1 MKEPSSPRAVLER
14 IGRRIFGVR
23 LFVGLAVVLLS
34 IEWLEP
40 TPLFAPA
47 HRGTQ
52 LAGLGLIALGWML
65 RAWGAGSAGRHTRGA
80 QIEAPHLI
88 TSGPFAYVRNPI
100 YAGTIVLALGMVLV
114 IGDPRALLC
123 TALALGTLYFFIVPA
138 EEAFLRTQFGS
149 EYTRYCEAV
158 PRLIPRLH
166 PWPGHRERPFQWRS
180 VRSELMIL
188 LWLVLIYG
196 ALHFEEYLD
205 RIGIS

>member
-1 MKEPSSPRAVLER
+1 MKEPSSFRATLER

-23 LFVGLAVVLLS
+23 LFIGLGVVLLS

-40 TPLFAPA
+40 TPFFAPA
-47 HRGTQ
+47 YRGAQ
-52 LAGLGLIALGWML
+52 FAGLVLIALGWML

-80 QIEAPHLI
+80 QIEAPHLV

-100 YAGTIVLALGMVLV
+100 YAGTIVLALGTVVV

-123 TALALGTLYFFIVPA
+123 TILALGALYFFIVPA
-138 EEAFLRTQFGS
+138 EEAFLRAQFGA

-166 PWPGHRERPFQWRS
+166 PWPGHREHPFQWRS

-205 RIGIS
+205 RLGIS